1 MKLPSGIPVSF
12 TQHHS
17 NKYTYSQLSSIFEK
31 RFDYYKVFDFI
42 DNYIIDGLFIDTYK
56 VVINI
61 WTGTYEYFYLKL
73 KNEFNEELLH
83 LKVRPKNGFFDIELI
98 NTNKAE
104 SRINKLYSEYMSKEF
119 KRICKIAQL
128 DEQNKVKVHCIN
140 NSNIESEIILEGTI
154 DDIFDE
160 FTNLNDTFKYINSKY
175 YKFAEENINNA
186 YLFYVR
192 FVDKNHFL
200 NSAVKHG
207 KLID

>member
-1 MKLPSGIPVSF
+1 MKLPSGIPISF

-17 NKYTYSQLSSIFEK
+17 NFYTYSQLSSIFEK

-42 DNYIIDGLFIDTYK
+42 DNYIIDGLLIDTHK

-83 LKVRPKNGFFDIELI
+83 LKVRPKNGFFDIEI
-98 NTNKAE
+98 IDANKVGL
-104 SRINKLYSEYMSKEF
+104 RINKLYSEYVSKEF
-119 KRICKIAQL
+119 TRICNIAQL
-128 DEQNKVKVHCIN
+128 DKQNQVKVYCMN
-140 NSNIESEIILEGTI
+140 DSNIENEIILEGTI

-160 FTNLNDTFKYINSKY
+160 FTNLNDTFKYINSKHY
-175 YKFAEENINNA
+175 EFAQENINNV
-186 YLFYVR
+186 YIFYIR

-200 NSAVKHG
+200 NSAVRHG

>member
-12 TQHHS
+12 TKHHA
-17 NKYTYSQLSSIFEK
+17 NEYTYKQLSSIFEN
-31 RFDYYKVFDFI
+31 RFNYNKVFDFV
-42 DNYIIDGLFIDTYK
+42 DSYIIDEVFSDTCE
-56 VVINI
+56 VIINI

-73 KNEFNEELLH
+73 KDAFGKELLS
-83 LKVRPKNGFFDIELI
+83 LKVSPKNWFFDINLTSSIKQEIL
-98 NTNKAE
+98 
-104 SRINKLYSEYMSKEF
+104 INKLYNEYVKEEF
-119 KRICKIAQL
+119 TRICKIANL
-128 DEQNKVKVHCIN
+128 CEQNKVKVNCIN
-140 NSNIESEIILEGTI
+140 DSKIEDEIILEGTI
-154 DDIFDE
+154 DNIFDK

-175 YKFAEENINNA
+175 CKFVNEKVNDA